1 MRNAND
7 IRPGSEIITPAGIGT
22 LVMIKPGNFRNQN
35 YKVQFPNGTSKWYTL
50 VQLQQ
55 AYKLAA

>member
-1 MRNAND
+1 MRNPND
-7 IRPGSEIITPAGIGT
+7 IRPGSEIITPQGVGT

-35 YKVQFPNGTSKWYTL
+35 YKIEFPNGTSKWYTL
-50 VQLQQ
+50 DTLQK